1 MMAYHIDESVYSLF
15 STQGM
20 PETVYK
26 YFSMVLVADIL
37 KLNPALLGAEVI
49 IPRPGED
56 YMRKPVP
63 SDWGSALFV
72 QIPGGRERFDVLGIL
87 DDKTLVVVEVER
99 AGALARLLKEDPG
112 YVAAL
117 VSAFNGG
124 GVEGGRVSS
133 AFSAR
138 PSLAVLEVG
147 DPRDVPVKFVAVL
160 ADRGRAAFFIF
171 DTTLGQLMDVNYLNN
186 VAERIYGVYKNIE
199 SYSRSRYGT
208 VEDVVDSVIDR
219 YSSYSP
225 VVKLLK

>member
-1 MMAYHIDESVYSLF
+1 
-15 STQGM
+15 
-20 PETVYK
+20 
-26 YFSMVLVADIL
+26 
-37 KLNPALLGAEVI
+37 
-49 IPRPGED
+49 
-56 YMRKPVP
+56 
-63 SDWGSALFV
+63 
-72 QIPGGRERFDVLGIL
+72 
-87 DDKTLVVVEVER
+87 
-99 AGALARLLKEDPG
+99 
-112 YVAAL
+112 VAAL

>member
-1 MMAYHIDESVYSLF
+1 
-15 STQGM
+15 M
-20 PETVYK
+20 PE
-26 YFSMVLVADIL
+26 LVGVS
-37 KLNPALLGAEVI
+37 PARIGAEVSL
-49 IPRPGED
+49 PNPERDFVKG
-56 YMRKPVP
+56 VG
-63 SDWGSALFV
+63 SDWGSSVLIQLDPQAPWLDFLGV
-72 QIPGGRERFDVLGIL
+72 VPDMLVIGEVKNMEGVGGPADLKLGEL
-87 DDKTLVVVEVER
+87 AER

-124 GVEGGRVSS
+124 GIEGGRVSS

-138 PSLAVLEVG
+138 PSLAVLKVG
-147 DPRDVPVKFVAVL
+147 DPRDVPVKFV

-171 DTTLGQLMDVNYLNN
+171 DTTLGKLMDVNYLNN

-199 SYSRSRYGT
+199 SYSRSLYGT